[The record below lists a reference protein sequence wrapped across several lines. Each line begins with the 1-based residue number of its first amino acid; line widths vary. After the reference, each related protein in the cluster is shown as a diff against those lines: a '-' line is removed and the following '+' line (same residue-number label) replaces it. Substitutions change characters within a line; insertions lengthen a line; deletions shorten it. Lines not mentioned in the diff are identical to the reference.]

1 MALTE
6 NFWVEKYRPNEID
19 DSLVLDNEMKSK
31 FQEYIQKQE
40 FPHLLLVGN
49 PGTGKTT
56 IAKILVNNI
65 IKSSLDILELNGSR
79 DNGIDI
85 IRDLISPFMTNP
97 PDESKIKIV
106 YIDECDG
113 LSKNAWNSLR
123 STIEQPNYNINFGTR
138 FIFTANYIN
147 KIPQPILSRLV
158 VFQLQSIPKEVMF
171 KRATEILNKEQ
182 IQYSEDIVNKI
193 IDLYYPDMRS
203 VIKTL
208 QTNCQNN
215 VLTSYNIKNVNNEI
229 IEVIKAL
236 ISTENNFNESIMY
249 YNKCRQIINDEID
262 SESLLKDLLDLYETK
277 IFIHGIILKYFNM
290 NSISVIPRHTILAM
304 LSEIINYLYDIE

>member
-1 MALTE
+1 MRLTE
-6 NFWVEKYRPNEID
+6 NFWVEKYRPHQID

-31 FQEYIQKQE
+31 FQEYLQKQE

-56 IAKILVNNI
+56 IAKILVDNI
-65 IKSSLDILELNGSR
+65 IKSDLDLLELNGSR

-85 IRDLISPFMTNP
+85 VRDLISPFMSSP
-97 PDESKIKIV
+97 PELSRVKIV

-147 KIPQPILSRLV
+147 KIPQPIISRLV
-158 VFQLQSIPKEVMF
+158 TFQLQYIPKEVMF
-171 KRATEILNKEQ
+171 KRSIDILKNEN
-182 IQYSEDIVNKI
+182 IQYNEDIVNRI

-208 QTNCQNN
+208 QTNCQNG

-229 IEVIKAL
+229 IEVIKSL

-249 YNKCRQIINDEID
+249 YNKCRQIITDEID
-262 SESLLKDLLDLYETK
+262 TESLLKELLDLYETQ